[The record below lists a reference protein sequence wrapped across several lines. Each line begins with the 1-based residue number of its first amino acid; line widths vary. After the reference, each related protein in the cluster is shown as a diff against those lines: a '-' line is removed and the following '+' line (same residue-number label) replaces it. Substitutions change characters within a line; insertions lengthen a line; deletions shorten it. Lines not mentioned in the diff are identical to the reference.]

1 LAFLL
6 ELFAF
11 LVAAILVVPVCK
23 RFGLSSVIGY
33 LIAGLLIGP
42 EGLGLIEDSTEVL
55 HFAEIGVVLLLFVIG
70 LELQPR
76 RLWVMRQVVV
86 VLGSSQVFASTTVI
100 SLLLYFVLGLS
111 PAESMLLGFAL
122 SLSSTAFVLQLL
134 GEQKKLNHSHG
145 RASFGVLLLQDV
157 AVIPVIAFV
166 AAYGSAD
173 QGGGFDIM
181 KTAAVIGGLVAAR
194 FLLRPALRVVASTGI
209 HELFVAASLAIVT
222 GSALAMQYAG
232 LSMGLG
238 AFIAGM
244 LVADSEYR
252 HQLETDVM
260 PFKGLLLGLFFMAVG
275 MSANLGL
282 IVSEPGVIVGLA
294 IALVLVK
301 ALVLFPV
308 ARLNNLSNADAIRT
322 ALLLSQGGE
331 FAFVLLTV
339 ASGGSLIDQGL
350 AEKVVMIVTLS
361 MVSTPLLTSL
371 AERVLAEKDDDRPF
385 DDIEPHSNQVIIAGF
400 GRFAQIVARVLSM
413 QDIGF
418 TALDKNP
425 GQVDFVRQFGNEV
438 YYGDLTRLDLL
449 KSAGVADAKALVI
462 AMNDEEASIKL
473 ATLTREAF
481 PHVTILARA
490 RSRYH
495 ELKLREIGVQ
505 HVVRETLH
513 SSLSLTEEL
522 LLELGFD
529 STHSQKMID
538 MFRQHDRK
546 TLESQ
551 RAVFHDEDAYRQST
565 QEAARE
571 LRELFRIDSEKGEEG
586 N

>member
-1 LAFLL
+1 MAFLL

-11 LVAAILVVPVCK
+11 LLAAILVVPACK

-33 LIAGLLIGP
+33 LVAGLLIGP
-42 EGLGLIEDSTEVL
+42 EGLGLIEDAAEVL

-76 RLWVMRQVVV
+76 RLWVMRQAVM
-86 VLGSSQVFASTTVI
+86 VLGTSQVAASTIVI
-100 SLLLYFVLGLS
+100 SLLLYFVLRLS
-111 PAESMLLGFAL
+111 LPESLLLGFAL

-134 GEQKKLNHSHG
+134 GEQKKLNHAHG
-145 RASFGVLLLQDV
+145 RASFGVLLLQDI
-157 AVIPVIAFV
+157 AVIPVIAFL

-173 QGGGFDIM
+173 HGGGFDVV
-181 KTAAVIGGLVAAR
+181 KTVAVIGGLVAAR

-282 IVSEPGVIVGLA
+282 IVSEPVIVIGLA
-294 IALVLVK
+294 VALVLVK
-301 ALVLFPV
+301 SLVLFPI
-308 ARLNNLSNADAIRT
+308 ARFNGLSNADAVRT

-339 ASGGSLIDQGL
+339 AMGGSLIDHDL
-350 AEKVVMIVTLS
+350 AAKVVMIVTLS

-371 AERVLAEKDDDRPF
+371 AERFLGEKRDDRPY
-385 DDIEPHSNQVIIAGF
+385 DEIDPHTNQVIIAGF

-425 GQVDFVRQFGNEV
+425 GHVDFVRQFGNEV
-438 YYGDLTRLDLL
+438 YYGDPTRLDLL
-449 KSAGVADAKALVI
+449 KTAGMADAKLVVI
-462 AMNDEEASIKL
+462 AVDSEDASIKIASL
-473 ATLTREAF
+473 VHESF
-481 PHVTILARA
+481 PSVKILARA
-490 RSRYH
+490 RSRFH
-495 ELKLREIGVQ
+495 ELRLREAGVQ

-513 SSLSLTEEL
+513 SSLWLTGEL
-522 LLELGFD
+522 LRELGFEEG
-529 STHSQKMID
+529 QAKRAVE

-551 RAVFHDEDAYRQST
+551 LAVFHDEAAYRQST
-565 QEAARE
+565 QDSAKE
-571 LRELFRIDSEKGEEG
+571 LRELFRIDSAKGED
-586 N
+586 